1 MLNPGYGI
9 SKRVSLARG
18 SRGEDI
24 CSVQQKEK
32 IMTIPKLV
40 VAVLVAGL
48 VVAGLSACEKEG
60 PAEKAG
66 KAIDEA
72 ASDMT
77 DSTKEAM
84 EDIEKKVKE

>member
-1 MLNPGYGI
+1 MKMYKRIVAAML
-9 SKRVSLARG
+9 
-18 SRGEDI
+18 
-24 CSVQQKEK
+24 
-32 IMTIPKLV
+32 
-40 VAVLVAGL
+40 AGL
-48 VVAGLSACEKEG
+48 MFTGLSACEKEG

-72 ASDMT
+72 ASDMS

>member
-1 MLNPGYGI
+1 MKMYKGI
-9 SKRVSLARG
+9 
-18 SRGEDI
+18 
-24 CSVQQKEK
+24 
-32 IMTIPKLV
+32 
-40 VAVLVAGL
+40 VAAMVAGL
-48 VVAGLSACEKEG
+48 MFTGLSACEKEG